1 MSLPFTSSTGT
12 AASALTGS
20 RRFSVYAL
28 FAVAM
33 ALTLV
38 GIGAGVTFAQ
48 PIIDSGWALLLILF
62 QFALVLT
69 ARMWSRTSP
78 LNYFMFGLFPLF
90 SGLTITPFLISVLT
104 GYANGGTIL
113 LNAAI
118 ATVLLSGSAAVLAR
132 MGIDSLGSIG
142 GILFN
147 AVIGLVILGIL
158 QLIFPSLRG
167 GPFEVIVSGAGIL
180 TFSLFLAYDLRRL
193 GQMHAAGESP
203 VLLALSL
210 YLDAFNLFLSVV
222 RFMVAIGGRRR

>member
-1 MSLPFTSSTGT
+1 M
-12 AASALTGS
+12 
-20 RRFSVYAL
+20 V
-28 FAVAM
+28 
-33 ALTLV
+33 LTLV

-48 PIIDSGWALLLILF
+48 PIIDSGWAFLLLIF

-69 ARMWSRTSP
+69 ARMWSRTTP
-78 LNYFMFGLFPLF
+78 LNYIMFGLFPLI

-104 GYANGGTIL
+104 GYANGATIL
-113 LNAAI
+113 LNAAV
-118 ATVLLSGSAAVLAR
+118 ATVLLSAAAAVLAR
-132 MGIDSLGSIG
+132 MGIDSLGSVG
-142 GILFN
+142 GMLFN

-180 TFSLFLAYDLRRL
+180 IFTFFLAYDLRRI

-203 VLLALSL
+203 ILLALSL